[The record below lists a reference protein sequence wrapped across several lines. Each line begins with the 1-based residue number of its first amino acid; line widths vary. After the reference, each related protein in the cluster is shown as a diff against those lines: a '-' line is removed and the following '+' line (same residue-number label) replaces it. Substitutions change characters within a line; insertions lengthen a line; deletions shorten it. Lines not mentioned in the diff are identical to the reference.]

1 MNHQSTPPPAHNLT
15 VLSADLLAVAAK
27 RIIEQLACAPSW
39 EPMQQLR
46 AALDT
51 YEATRMG
58 TILRDNDPQRM
69 NCEPAPITQRSV
81 HS

>member
-1 MNHQSTPPPAHNLT
+1 MNQHSTPPPAHNLV

-27 RIIEQLACAPSW
+27 RIIDQLACASW
-39 EPMQQLR
+39 EPMQQLKS
-46 AALDT
+46 ALDT

-58 TILRDNDPQRM
+58 TILRDSDPQRM
-69 NCEPAPITQRSV
+69 NCEPAPETQRSV